1 MKKRG
6 EEREIFMMSHKL
18 KSQTDLSYFDFSLPN
33 FNSFLELIKTGLLLH
48 IFHYLCEFKKLGRGG
63 E

>member
-1 MKKRG
+1 
-6 EEREIFMMSHKL
+6 MMSHKL